1 MTRSKTTKP
10 FQPSVAIAND
20 LRTGLVVFRRAD
32 GAWLP
37 SVGDAEIATTREAAD
52 ALLARARADHDAGRV
67 VEPTLIG
74 VVNEKGF
81 VRPLELR
88 ELIRASGPTILVS
101 SNAGPEHP

>member
-32 GAWLP
+32 GAWLS
-37 SVGDAEIATTREAAD
+37 SVAEAEIATTREAAD
-52 ALLARARADHDAGRV
+52 ALLTRVRADFDAGLV
-67 VEPTLIG
+67 VEPTLIE
-74 VVNEKGF
+74 VVSEKGF

-88 ELIRASGPTILVS
+88 ELIRASGPTIVVPASTGTERL
-101 SNAGPEHP
+101 